1 MVRWRFGI
9 ALRKQDK
16 DLTKLDAAILSLREK
31 DIYQDIMT
39 KYFNYDVYG
48 Q

>member
-1 MVRWRFGI
+1 

-16 DLTKLDAAILSLREK
+16 DLTKQLDAAILSLREK
-31 DIYQDIMT
+31 GIYQDIAA

-48 Q
+48 K